1 MTKEMKQNYTL
12 RISQANK
19 SELVVIIYEMLL
31 TYIEDARTAHADGDT
46 GLFAGSLRKAENC
59 IRELMASLHM
69 DYVLAGK
76 LLSLYVYAVKL
87 LSKAKLHNSTK
98 ELAEVEKMMRKLHDA
113 YAAVSR
119 EDTSDSVMENTQ
131 TVYAGLTYGK
141 NQLMESLSNEG
152 SLRGLRV

>member
-19 SELVVIIYEMLL
+19 SELVVIVYEMLL
-31 TYIEDARTAHADGDT
+31 TYIEDAKTAHADGDT
-46 GLFAGSLRKAENC
+46 ELFEGSLRRAESC

-69 DYVLAGK
+69 NYALSGN

-87 LSKAKLHNSTK
+87 LSKAKLHNSTE
-98 ELAEVEKMMRKLHDA
+98 ELAEVEKMMRRLHDA
-113 YAAVSR
+113 YAKISK
-119 EDTSDSVMENTQ
+119 EDTSGSVMENTQ

-141 NQLMESLSNEG
+141 NQLMESLGNEG
-152 SLRGLRV
+152 SLRGLRA

>member
-19 SELVVIIYEMLL
+19 SELVVIVYEMLL
-31 TYIEDARTAHADGDT
+31 TYIEDAKAAHG
-46 GLFAGSLRKAENC
+46 C

-69 DYVLAGK
+69 DYVLAGN

-113 YAAVSR
+113 YATVSK
-119 EDTSDSVMENTQ
+119 EDTSGSVMENTQ

-141 NQLMESLSNEG
+141 NQLMESLGNEG

>member
-1 MTKEMKQNYTL
+1 
-12 RISQANK
+12 
-19 SELVVIIYEMLL
+19 
-31 TYIEDARTAHADGDT
+31 
-46 GLFAGSLRKAENC
+46 
-59 IRELMASLHM
+59 MASLHM
-69 DYVLAGK
+69 DYVLSGN

-113 YAAVSR
+113 YATVSK
-119 EDTSDSVMENTQ
+119 EDTSGSVMENTQ

-141 NQLMESLSNEG
+141 NQLMESLGNEG

>member
-19 SELVVIIYEMLL
+19 SELVVIVYEMLL
-31 TYIEDARTAHADGDT
+31 TYIEDAKAAHANGDT
-46 GLFAGSLRKAENC
+46 EGFAVSIRRAEGC

-69 DYVLAGK
+69 DYVLAGN

-98 ELAEVEKMMRKLHDA
+98 ELAEVE
-113 YAAVSR
+113 
-119 EDTSDSVMENTQ
+119 
-131 TVYAGLTYGK
+131 
-141 NQLMESLSNEG
+141 G
-152 SLRGLRV
+152 SLRGIRA

>member
-31 TYIEDARTAHADGDT
+31 TYIEDAEDAHADGDI
-46 GLFAGSLRKAENC
+46 GLFAGSLRKAESC

-69 DYVLAGK
+69 DYVLAGN
-76 LLSLYVYAVKL
+76 LLSLYVYAAKL
-87 LSKAKLHNSTK
+87 LSRAKLHNSTK
-98 ELAEVEKMMRKLHDA
+98 ELAEVKKMMRKLHDA
-113 YAAVSR
+113 YATVSR
-119 EDTSDSVMENTQ
+119 EDTSGSVMENTQ

-141 NQLMESLSNEG
+141 NQLMESLGNEG
-152 SLRGLRV
+152 SLRGLRA